1 MNHGF
6 FYLFLS
12 DLKANTGR
20 VGFFWALKSLLLE
33 PSVSTAFAFR
43 LAQFLHSKNLTGLS
57 KIVWRINVLSS
68 GCYLSARSK
77 VGPGLMLPHPIGI
90 VIGEGAVLGSNV
102 VLYQSVTI
110 GRDVRTGAYP
120 EIGSG
125 VICYPGAII
134 FGGIRI
140 GNGAWIGAGC
150 TVSMDVPPNGT
161 VVPSVPPLINN

>member
-1 MNHGF
+1 MCQL
-6 FYLFLS
+6 LF
-12 DLKANTGR
+12 
-20 VGFFWALKSLLLE
+20 
-33 PSVSTAFAFR
+33 FR
-43 LAQFLHSKNLTGLS
+43 LAQFIHSKNLSGLS
-57 KIVWRINVLSS
+57 KIVWRINVLIV
-68 GCYLSARSK
+68 RSR

-110 GRDVRTGAYP
+110 ARDLKTGAYP

-150 TVSMDVPPNGT
+150 TVSVDVPPNGT
-161 VVPSVPPLINN
+161 VVHSVPPLINN